1 MEKLAAPT
9 DYEGLIQA
17 IHERY
22 GSMSKGYQTIAL
34 YLTQNPNDVAVR
46 SVNAIAERCGVHA
59 SNFVRFAQA
68 LGYSGFKDL
77 QGLFQKRL
85 STAAPG
91 FEARVKALEDE
102 LGSRQDRSEYGF
114 LRDLVVR
121 DVASLQALL
130 TDVAPDDLARAAD
143 LLEKADTIYLLGQL
157 RSAPVVELLRYV
169 LAMLGKRCILLDPSG
184 GLATHMARTMRAND
198 VLVAVSFRFYATEVV
213 NVVENVSARK
223 IAVIA
228 ISDSTL
234 SPLAKSADVLFAVPE
249 HQYTFSRS
257 LAAPMCLTQAITVAL
272 AARLQNNAEDPR
284 IPTVTGQQPYPEKDG
299 AVDGSGNGKEPK
311 AAPVRGSSVRRGRA
325 LGSDRHPTRT
335 GRS

>member
-1 MEKLAAPT
+1 MEKLIAPT
-9 DYEGLIQA
+9 DYEGLIQV

-22 GSMSKGYQTIAL
+22 DSMSKGYQTIAL

-77 QGLFQKRL
+77 QGLFQRRL

-91 FEARVKALEDE
+91 FEARVKALEEE

-130 TDVAPDDLARAAD
+130 TDIAPDDLARAAD
-143 LLEKADTIYLLGQL
+143 LLEQADTIYLLGQL

-169 LAMLGKRCILLDPSG
+169 LTMLGKRCVLLDPSG
-184 GLATHMARTMRAND
+184 GLAIHMARTMHAAD

-213 NVVENVSARK
+213 TVVED
-223 IAVIA
+223 IAAKKLSVIA

-234 SPLAKSADVLFAVPE
+234 SPLAKCADVLFAVPE
-249 HQYTFSRS
+249 HEYTFSRS
-257 LAAPMCLTQAITVAL
+257 LAAPMCLVQALTIAL
-272 AARLQNNAEDPR
+272 AARLQNNVEAPR
-284 IPTVTGQQPYPEKDG
+284 IPIVTEQ
-299 AVDGSGNGKEPK
+299 
-311 AAPVRGSSVRRGRA
+311 
-325 LGSDRHPTRT
+325 
-335 GRS
+335 